1 MNCNHAKRDILLS
14 LDGCLPPNRALDLEN
29 HLNECADCAEESAEQ
44 LKLQQILNLPGRELP
59 DNFEWK
65 LNLQLNRSLYNREG
79 HEWIAEPQQRRWY
92 KLFVPYFVTSF
103 SVAALVAFVLV
114 SDLSQQNEI
123 PIFSSD
129 NGQNLASLTPVS
141 STAGNTDRLT
151 LGTPAKSS
159 FFSNNNRVGSS
170 TVSNHVADYKWKQ
183 KSWSGKEL
191 EDLRTITSLRNQ
203 NKILSAALKH
213 AQLENENL
221 KELLQTQKID

>member
-1 MNCNHAKRDILLS
+1 
-14 LDGCLPPNRALDLEN
+14 
-29 HLNECADCAEESAEQ
+29 
-44 LKLQQILNLPGRELP
+44 
-59 DNFEWK
+59 
-65 LNLQLNRSLYNREG
+65 LNLQLNRALYNREG
-79 HEWIAEPQQRRWY
+79 HEWIDEPHQRRWY

-114 SDLSQQNEI
+114 SGLFQQNDI
-123 PIFSSD
+123 PGFSSD
-129 NGQNLASLTPVS
+129 NGPNQANLTPVS

-151 LGTPAKSS
+151 LNNSTKPS
-159 FFSNNNRVGSS
+159 FFSNSNRVGAT
-170 TVSNHVADYKWKQ
+170 TVSSPIADYKWKQ

-213 AQLENENL
+213 AQLENEHL

>member
-44 LKLQQILNLPGRELP
+44 FKLQQILNIPGRELP

-65 LNLQLNRSLYNREG
+65 LNLQLNRALYNREG
-79 HEWIAEPQQRRWY
+79 HEWIEEPQHRRWY
-92 KLFVPYFVTSF
+92 KLFIPYFVTSF

-114 SDLSQQNEI
+114 SDVFQQNDV
-123 PIFSSD
+123 PVFNSN
-129 NGQNLASLTPVS
+129 NGQNLAGVTPVS
-141 STAGNTDRLT
+141 STAGDTDRLT
-151 LGTPAKSS
+151 LGTPTKSS
-159 FFSNNNRVGSS
+159 FFSNNNRVGST
-170 TVSNHVADYKWKQ
+170 TVSSPIADYKWKQ

-213 AQLENENL
+213 AQLENEHL